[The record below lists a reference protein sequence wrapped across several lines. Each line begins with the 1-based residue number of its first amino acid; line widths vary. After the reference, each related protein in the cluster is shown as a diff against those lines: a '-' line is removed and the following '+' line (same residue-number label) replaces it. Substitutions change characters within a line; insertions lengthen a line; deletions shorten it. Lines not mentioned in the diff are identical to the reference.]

1 MHYRGHGVL
10 QVAVFIILNLDQK
23 KFTYIDTPFNWL
35 YPAESFS
42 SNWYK
47 FPQLAQKIPP
57 TSFNPIV
64 RYRIHKGPWHV
75 LILSQI
81 NLVYYHAI
89 DPQTFQVASF
99 TQVSPPIFCTGSSP
113 PPNPHSCL
121 VPPHSQISSFEL
133 TIHVWWG
140 VQSHDASYCAN
151 FISFRLLSPLRVFW
165 PCIFLIK

>member
-113 PPNPHSCL
+113 PPQ
-121 VPPHSQISSFEL
+121 PPFLPRSTPLS
-133 TIHVWWG
+133 
-140 VQSHDASYCAN
+140 N
-151 FISFRLLSPLRVFW
+151 FFI
-165 PCIFLIK
+165 

>member
-113 PPNPHSCL
+113 PPTPIPASFHPTLKFLHLNSRFTFGEEYKVTTL
-121 VPPHSQISSFEL
+121 LTVQIS
-133 TIHVWWG
+133 
-140 VQSHDASYCAN
+140 
-151 FISFRLLSPLRVFW
+151 
-165 PCIFLIK
+165 